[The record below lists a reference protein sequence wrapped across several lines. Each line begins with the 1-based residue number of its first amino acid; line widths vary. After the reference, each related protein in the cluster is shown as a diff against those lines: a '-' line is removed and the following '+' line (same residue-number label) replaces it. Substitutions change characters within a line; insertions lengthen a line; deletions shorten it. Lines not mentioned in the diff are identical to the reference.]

1 MLSACAMKRQ
11 YTRNGWTPT
20 VQLLC
25 PPHLLEASMAPYE
38 VAGEHSFCH
47 WLYVKPETLKYHV
60 EYLRS
65 YEHKWG
71 NNLIQFKKITGS
83 HNKLSAPPNLSSHPF
98 FIYISNHRCEWLRSF
113 RSTRAVGD
121 APISSRGNSLPS
133 QHYTCLRNRNY
144 MKIWWFALGT
154 EKVWCIMLPRLRNPH
169 NLIFYALS

>member
-71 NNLIQFKKITGS
+71 NNLILFRKIRES
-83 HNKLSAPPNLSSHPF
+83 HNKLPAPPYLSSYPL
-98 FIYISNHRCEWLRSF
+98 FISISNHRCEWLRSF

-121 APISSRGNSLPS
+121 A
-133 QHYTCLRNRNY
+133 HYFQNPEEVIPYPVSMILVCEIRITWRY
-144 MKIWWFALGT
+144 DDSHWAL
-154 EKVWCIMLPRLRNPH
+154 KKSD
-169 NLIFYALS
+169 A